1 MSHQKERTDKTCL
14 NCGNEVAGR
23 FCQVCGQENV
33 EPKESFWHLVTHFF
47 NDITHFDGKFFTT
60 VGLLLRKPGK
70 LSAEYMK
77 GRRMT
82 YLNPIR
88 MYVFTSFLFF
98 LIFFNLF
105 NVNNWDLGSNRERN
119 ADSTSLTGNQFR
131 DSVMNELRRDSV
143 IGTNNIPMTSRVS
156 RSYSSEK
163 LYDSVQATLPENE
176 RDGWLERQIMYRK
189 IRATK
194 ESGGEENWI
203 RNLLDKFFHSFPYL
217 LFVSLPLFALFL
229 KLLYIRRKEYYFAD
243 HGIFLVHLYIF
254 TFVIILITI
263 GLSKLGNYTD
273 WSIFDWIIGLLL
285 TYGVYYTI
293 VAMKRFYKQGWT
305 KTILKFFIFN
315 VLCVISLSFLF
326 LLFLGI
332 TIFQV

>member
-1 MSHQKERTDKTCL
+1 VSHQKERTDKTCL
-14 NCGNEVAGR
+14 NCGTEVAGR

-60 VGLLLRKPGK
+60 AGLLLRKPGK
-70 LSAEYMK
+70 LSAEYMQ

-105 NVNNWDLGSNRERN
+105 NVNNWDLGSNREQN

-131 DSVMNELRRDSV
+131 DSIMNELRRDSV
-143 IGTNNIPMTSRVS
+143 IGTNNIPMASRVS
-156 RSYSSEK
+156 RSYSSAK
-163 LYDSVQATLPENE
+163 LYDSVQSALPENE

-189 IRATK
+189 IRASN
-194 ESGGEENWI
+194 ESGGEENWV

-263 GLSKLGNYTD
+263 GLSKLGDYTD
-273 WSIFDWIIGLLL
+273 WSIFDWIVGLLL
-285 TYGVYYTI
+285 AYGIYYAI

-315 VLCVISLSFLF
+315 VLCTVSLGFLF